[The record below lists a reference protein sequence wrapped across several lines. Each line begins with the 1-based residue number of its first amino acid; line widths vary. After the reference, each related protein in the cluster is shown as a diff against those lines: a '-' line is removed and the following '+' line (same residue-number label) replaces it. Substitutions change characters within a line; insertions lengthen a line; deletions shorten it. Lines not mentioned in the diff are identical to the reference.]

1 MAAANARLAGRPL
14 TFTELGEDG
23 GPQIIS
29 AEPALWGDAVIV
41 RKDVPASYHLAVVV
55 DDAWQGVSHVTR
67 GRDLYAATH
76 LHRLL
81 QVLLDLPE
89 PLYRHHRLI
98 TDADGRKL
106 AKSARDAGLRSL
118 REAGATPADVRRLVG
133 LSRPDLIQIMAGAAC
148 SGRSPLREVVG
159 GGGRVGRLVGA
170 LAASR
175 PNSNMAGQHT
185 YAPRR
190 TFCRRERGSAWAA
203 ARRVF
208 WCASAIMLAGLAA
221 ASAGPRE
228 ERGRSNLGAAE
239 SAKAPVTPPSEFA
252 RSLAAAAR
260 RQVSYF
266 VFYNSSYQKIPYPM
280 GDVPSYFGVCTD
292 VVVRAYRT
300 LGIDL
305 QVQVQKAGVGTG
317 DTNIDH
323 RRVEVLRKFFARAGT
338 SLPITKNPD
347 DYKVGDIVT
356 YYMPNGWLSK
366 THIAIVGAEKNLAGV
381 PLVIHNRGWGVQAE
395 DWLFAEKI
403 TGHFRYGGPR

>member
-1 MAAANARLAGRPL
+1 MSRSTARLL
-14 TFTELGEDG
+14 VCLG
-23 GPQIIS
+23 
-29 AEPALWGDAVIV
+29 
-41 RKDVPASYHLAVVV
+41 
-55 DDAWQGVSHVTR
+55 
-67 GRDLYAATH
+67 
-76 LHRLL
+76 
-81 QVLLDLPE
+81 
-89 PLYRHHRLI
+89 
-98 TDADGRKL
+98 
-106 AKSARDAGLRSL
+106 
-118 REAGATPADVRRLVG
+118 
-133 LSRPDLIQIMAGAAC
+133 
-148 SGRSPLREVVG
+148 
-159 GGGRVGRLVGA
+159 
-170 LAASR
+170 
-175 PNSNMAGQHT
+175 
-185 YAPRR
+185 
-190 TFCRRERGSAWAA
+190 
-203 ARRVF
+203 
-208 WCASAIMLAGLAA
+208 IMLAGLAA

-239 SAKAPVTPPSEFA
+239 AAAPGEFA

-280 GDVPSYFGVCTD
+280 GDVPSYVGVCTD
-292 VVVRAYRT
+292 VVVRAYRA

-366 THIAIVGAEKNLAGV
+366 THIAIVAAEKNLAGV

-403 TGHFRYGGPR
+403 TGHFRYAGPR

>member
-1 MAAANARLAGRPL
+1 MGR
-14 TFTELGEDG
+14 G
-23 GPQIIS
+23 
-29 AEPALWGDAVIV
+29 AV
-41 RKDVPASYHLAVVV
+41 
-55 DDAWQGVSHVTR
+55 
-67 GRDLYAATH
+67 
-76 LHRLL
+76 RLL
-81 QVLLDLPE
+81 VCVC
-89 PLYRHHRLI
+89 I
-98 TDADGRKL
+98 TL
-106 AKSARDAGLRSL
+106 ASV
-118 REAGATPADVRRLVG
+118 AT
-133 LSRPDLIQIMAGAAC
+133 
-148 SGRSPLREVVG
+148 
-159 GGGRVGRLVGA
+159 
-170 LAASR
+170 
-175 PNSNMAGQHT
+175 
-185 YAPRR
+185 
-190 TFCRRERGSAWAA
+190 
-203 ARRVF
+203 
-208 WCASAIMLAGLAA
+208 

-228 ERGRSNLGAAE
+228 ERGRANLGAAE
-239 SAKAPVTPPSEFA
+239 AAKSQPPEFGK
-252 RSLAAAAR
+252 SLATAAR
-260 RQVSYF
+260 QQVSYF

-338 SLPITKNPD
+338 SLPVTKNPD

-403 TGHFRYGGPR
+403 TGHFRYTGPR

>member
-1 MAAANARLAGRPL
+1 MGRSTARL
-14 TFTELGEDG
+14 
-23 GPQIIS
+23 
-29 AEPALWGDAVIV
+29 
-41 RKDVPASYHLAVVV
+41 
-55 DDAWQGVSHVTR
+55 
-67 GRDLYAATH
+67 
-76 LHRLL
+76 
-81 QVLLDLPE
+81 
-89 PLYRHHRLI
+89 
-98 TDADGRKL
+98 
-106 AKSARDAGLRSL
+106 
-118 REAGATPADVRRLVG
+118 LVC
-133 LSRPDLIQIMAGAAC
+133 L
-148 SGRSPLREVVG
+148 
-159 GGGRVGRLVGA
+159 
-170 LAASR
+170 
-175 PNSNMAGQHT
+175 
-185 YAPRR
+185 
-190 TFCRRERGSAWAA
+190 
-203 ARRVF
+203 
-208 WCASAIMLAGLAA
+208 AIMLAGLAA

-228 ERGRSNLGAAE
+228 ERDRSNLGAAE

-323 RRVEVLRKFFARAGT
+323 RRVEVLRRFFARAGT